1 MLDAKVVGHH
11 VQATLRGRLGLRG
24 PLPFLSGGIGPLVG
38 FGARNLR
45 DHILAHD
52 GPVFRHGD
60 ELLVALGGV
69 GGDDAVQAPG
79 IAEPSGDGPCID
91 LGDAYNVLLL
101 EVLREGH
108 GGPVVGDV
116 EGEVPDEHCT
126 HVRLGGLHVLEV
138 DADVANLGAREEDEL
153 AGVGRVGED
162 LLVAGEGRVEDDF
175 ADGGALGAEGAA
187 GPDGAV
193 LEDEAAVV
201 GFPGLLDRRGFDC
214 GMEGERW
221 ERRQGSGL
229 WVGPSR
235 SRRVIFKL
243 GLGRRGPTGA
253 AAAGEWSMT
262 HRRRRRIEPGGHAWW
277 TRRRA
282 WGPGRG
288 GRSARWPASQTSR
301 QPSLHSLFECAF
313 LNLQTPSRTET
324 RTLGLSDPNARTR
337 TSTLRRASRK
347 P

>member
-1 MLDAKVVGHH
+1 M
-11 VQATLRGRLGLRG
+11 
-24 PLPFLSGGIGPLVG
+24 
-38 FGARNLR
+38 
-45 DHILAHD
+45 
-52 GPVFRHGD
+52 
-60 ELLVALGGV
+60 
-69 GGDDAVQAPG
+69 
-79 IAEPSGDGPCID
+79 
-91 LGDAYNVLLL
+91 
-101 EVLREGH
+101 
-108 GGPVVGDV
+108 
-116 EGEVPDEHCT
+116 PDEHRT

-162 LLVAGEGRVEDDF
+162 LLVAGQGRVEDHL

-214 GMEGERW
+214 GMEGERDGSGV
-221 ERRQGSGL
+221 RARVFGSGL
-229 WVGPSR
+229 R
-235 SRRVIFKL
+235 DRARVIFKL

-253 AAAGEWSMT
+253 AAAGDGSMT

-347 P
+347 PQIDAGKTFLVSTIGASSAGSIGRRSST

>member
-1 MLDAKVVGHH
+1 M
-11 VQATLRGRLGLRG
+11 
-24 PLPFLSGGIGPLVG
+24 
-38 FGARNLR
+38 
-45 DHILAHD
+45 
-52 GPVFRHGD
+52 
-60 ELLVALGGV
+60 
-69 GGDDAVQAPG
+69 
-79 IAEPSGDGPCID
+79 
-91 LGDAYNVLLL
+91 
-101 EVLREGH
+101 
-108 GGPVVGDV
+108 
-116 EGEVPDEHCT
+116 
-126 HVRLGGLHVLEV
+126 
-138 DADVANLGAREEDEL
+138 
-153 AGVGRVGED
+153 
-162 LLVAGEGRVEDDF
+162 
-175 ADGGALGAEGAA
+175 
-187 GPDGAV
+187 
-193 LEDEAAVV
+193 

-253 AAAGEWSMT
+253 AAAGDGSMT

-347 P
+347 PQIDAGKTFLVSTIGASSAGSIGRRSQLEGCVQTVFFDRDFLAAF